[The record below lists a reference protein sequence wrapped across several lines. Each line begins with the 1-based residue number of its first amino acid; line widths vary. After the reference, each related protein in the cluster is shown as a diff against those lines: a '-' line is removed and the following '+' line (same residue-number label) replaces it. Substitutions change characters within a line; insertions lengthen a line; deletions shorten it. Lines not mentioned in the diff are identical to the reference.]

1 MNNPENAN
9 LTAIAPGDAA
19 FIEEE
24 LGRSPRPVSLHVL
37 AEKLAFLKTAGR
49 RSKDVKRYDPYARY
63 EVGDYIYKDYDETL
77 TVGSKSVDHF
87 KGSVILKVVGR
98 TFYKSFNTDML
109 EVDYDGGGVF
119 RKYIDYMK
127 KTRTQVLLPSNV
139 EGRNA
144 ASEVLDR
151 ASDPRLTELPM
162 TERDLKALEKSL
174 RTELSRSAALFGWN
188 ESWQLVSRRVEIP
201 EPKIK
206 EIVAEF
212 ERTQASASTEE
223 LVTKFFGL
231 EPSSDQ
237 FDLACMSLG
246 YALEKKHRK
255 DFVSMTLDGWGRWH
269 LKKILN
275 ALPGNLPLA
284 APLARV
290 PDLVELEKPEM
301 SHVQDFPIKVYLTWR
316 EILSGGIKVP
326 RSLAKALSHAREYAF
341 TDPEDNKT
349 YTLFYYP
356 NAGYFLGLRDFYVA
370 HNIPQGTSL
379 TLERKGPGHFHFWI
393 KKSKKKISALR
404 LAYDPAKDR
413 FADTGEEAFTFAEPN
428 KIIYLERE
436 NIASLLPL
444 TEQRDDLD
452 LKDLLVLVFRDPAL
466 SSPSHALHFLRAYH
480 LVDILKQTTQE
491 DVEFTLLNTPEFAK
505 SEKKKGIF
513 FYQEP
518 ISEIES
524 ILDVVPTEAPQAE
537 EEVVPRVRRSADY
550 LPPGTVGFLEEEE
563 EEPFQEGEPEI
574 IDLTPRAPAPP
585 QAREAGPAEEPP
597 MPPPTPP
604 TTEKEKEKA
613 AATAKKE
620 KAPKKKKLKLEGD
633 KSARPK
639 KSERRVI
646 EERLVEEESAM
657 DALAAIKQQE
667 EELGEQRART
677 ARDKKEKK
685 EKKEEAQPVSKEE
698 PKFGVFGD
706 LLKSALVKKK
716 DEPAEEAEEQEAEE
730 GKPKKKG

>member
-1 MNNPENAN
+1 MNNPDNAN
-9 LTAIAPGDAA
+9 ITAIAPGDVA

-24 LGRSPRPVSLHVL
+24 LGRGPRPAALHAL
-37 AEKLAFLKTAGR
+37 AEKLAFLKTAGQR
-49 RSKDVKRYDPYARY
+49 AKDVKRYDPDARY

-77 TVGSKSVDHF
+77 TIGSKSVDHF

-98 TFYKSFNTDML
+98 TFYKSFNTEML

-119 RKYIDYMK
+119 RKYIEYMK
-127 KTRTQVLLPSNV
+127 KTKTQVLLPSNV
-139 EGRNA
+139 EGRSA
-144 ASEVLDR
+144 TAEILDR

-162 TERDLKALEKSL
+162 TERDLKALEKNL
-174 RTELSRSAALFGWN
+174 RTELGRSPALFGWN
-188 ESWQLVSRRVEIP
+188 DSWQLLSRRIEVP
-201 EPKIK
+201 EAKIK

-212 ERTQASASTEE
+212 ERTQASASTED
-223 LVTKFFGL
+223 LVQKFFGL
-231 EPSSDQ
+231 EASSDQ
-237 FDLACMSLG
+237 FDLTCMSLG
-246 YALEKKHRK
+246 YALDKKHRK
-255 DFVSMTLDGWGRWH
+255 DFVALTLDGWGRWH

-275 ALPGNLPLA
+275 ALPQALPLA

-290 PDLVELEKPEM
+290 PELVELEKPEM

-326 RSLAKALSHAREYAF
+326 RSLAKTLSHAREYAF
-341 TDPEDNKT
+341 TDPEENKT
-349 YTLFYYP
+349 YTLYYYP
-356 NAGYFLGLRDFYVA
+356 SAGYFLGLRDFYVA

-379 TLERKGPGHFHFWI
+379 TLERKGPGLFHFWI
-393 KKSKKKISALR
+393 KKSKKKISALK
-404 LAYDPAKDR
+404 LAYDAAEDR
-413 FADTGEEAFTFAEPN
+413 FTDAGEEAFTFAEPN

-444 TEQRDDLD
+444 YEQRDDLD
-452 LKDLLVLVFRDPAL
+452 LKDLLILVFKDPSL
-466 SSPSHALHFLRAYH
+466 SSTSHALHFLRAYH

-491 DVEFTLLNTPEFAK
+491 DVEFTLLNSPEFSK

-513 FYQEP
+513 FYEEP

-537 EEVVPRVRRSADY
+537 EEVVPRARRSADY

-574 IDLTPRAPAPP
+574 IDLSPKAPTPAP
-585 QAREAGPAEEPP
+585 AREARTEEE
-597 MPPPTPP
+597 MIVPPPTPP
-604 TTEKEKEKA
+604 SSEQEKA
-613 AATAKKE
+613 KAATTAKKE

-646 EERLVEEESAM
+646 EERLVEEESEM
-657 DALAAIKQQE
+657 EALAAIKQKE
-667 EELGEQRART
+667 EELGEQRAKT
-677 ARDKKEKK
+677 AREKKDKKEKK
-685 EKKEEAQPVSKEE
+685 EETKPVSKEE

-706 LLKSALVKKK
+706 LLKSALVQKKK
-716 DEPAEEAEEQEAEE
+716 EEPPADEEEET
-730 GKPKKKG
+730 KKD

>member
-9 LTAIAPGDAA
+9 ITAIAPGDVA

-24 LGRSPRPVSLHVL
+24 LGRGPRPAALHAL
-37 AEKLAFLKTAGR
+37 TEKLAFLKTAGQR
-49 RSKDVKRYDPYARY
+49 AKDVKRYDPDARY

-77 TVGSKSVDHF
+77 TVGSKSVEHF
-87 KGSVILKVVGR
+87 KGSVILKVIGR
-98 TFYKSFNTDML
+98 AFYKSFNTEML

-119 RKYIDYMK
+119 RKYIEYMK
-127 KTRTQVLLPSNV
+127 KTKTQVLLPSNV

-144 ASEVLDR
+144 TAEILDR

-162 TERDLKALEKSL
+162 TERDLKALEKNL
-174 RTELSRSAALFGWN
+174 RTELAKSPALFGWN
-188 ESWQLVSRRVEIP
+188 DSWQLLSRRIEIP
-201 EPKIK
+201 EAKVK

-212 ERTQASASTEE
+212 ERTQASAATED
-223 LVTKFFGL
+223 LVQKFFGL
-231 EPSSDQ
+231 EASSDQ
-237 FDLACMSLG
+237 FDLTCMSLG
-246 YALEKKHRK
+246 YALDKKHRK
-255 DFVSMTLDGWGRWH
+255 DFVALTLDGWGRWH

-275 ALPGNLPLA
+275 ALPATLPLA

-290 PDLVELEKPEM
+290 PELVELEKPEM

-326 RSLAKALSHAREYAF
+326 RSLAKTLSHAREYAF

-379 TLERKGPGHFHFWI
+379 TLERKGPGQFHFWI
-393 KKSKKKISALR
+393 KKSKKKISALK
-404 LAYDPAKDR
+404 LAYDAAEDR
-413 FADTGEEAFTFAEPN
+413 FTDAGEEAFTFAEPN

-444 TEQRDDLD
+444 YEQRDDLD
-452 LKDLLVLVFRDPAL
+452 LKDLLILVFKDPAL

-491 DVEFTLLNTPEFAK
+491 DVEFTLLNAPEFSK

-513 FYQEP
+513 FFEEP
-518 ISEIES
+518 VSEIES

-537 EEVVPRVRRSADY
+537 EEVLPRVRRNADY

-574 IDLTPRAPAPP
+574 IDLSPKAPTPAPAREARPEEETLVPPPAPP
-585 QAREAGPAEEPP
+585 SSEQ
-597 MPPPTPP
+597 
-604 TTEKEKEKA
+604 EKA
-613 AATAKKE
+613 KAATTAKKE

-646 EERLVEEESAM
+646 EERLVEEESEM
-657 DALAAIKQQE
+657 EALAAVKQKE
-667 EELGEQRART
+667 EELGEQRAKT
-677 ARDKKEKK
+677 AREKKEKK
-685 EKKEEAQPVSKEE
+685 EKKEEVKPVSKEE

-706 LLKSALVKKK
+706 LLKSALVQKKK
-716 DEPAEEAEEQEAEE
+716 EEPEAGEEEET
-730 GKPKKKG
+730 KKD

>member
-9 LTAIAPGDAA
+9 ITVIAPGDVA

-24 LGRSPRPVSLHVL
+24 LGRNPRPAALHAL
-37 AEKLAFLKTAGR
+37 AERLAFLKTAGQR
-49 RSKDVKRYDPYARY
+49 AKDVKRYHPDARY
-63 EVGDYIYKDYDETL
+63 EVGDYVYKDYDETL
-77 TVGSKSVDHF
+77 TVGSKSVEHF
-87 KGSVILKVVGR
+87 KGSVILKVIGR
-98 TFYKSFNTDML
+98 TFYKSFNTEML

-119 RKYIDYMK
+119 RKYIEYMK
-127 KTRTQVLLPSNV
+127 KTKTQVLLPSNV

-144 ASEVLDR
+144 TAEVLDR

-162 TERDLKALEKSL
+162 TERDLKALEKNL
-174 RTELSRSAALFGWN
+174 RTELAKSPKLFGWN
-188 ESWQLVSRRVEIP
+188 ESWQLLSRRVEVP
-201 EPKIK
+201 DAKIK
-206 EIVAEF
+206 EIVADF
-212 ERTQASASTEE
+212 QGTQVSASTED
-223 LVTKFFGL
+223 LVRKFFGL
-231 EPSSDQ
+231 DASSDA
-237 FDLACMSLG
+237 FDLTCMSLG
-246 YALEKKHRK
+246 YALDKKHRK
-255 DFVSMTLDGWGRWH
+255 DFVALTLDGWGRWH

-275 ALPGNLPLA
+275 ALPEGLPLA

-290 PDLVELEKPEM
+290 PELVELEKPEM

-326 RSLAKALSHAREYAF
+326 RSLAKTLVHAREYAF
-341 TDPEDNKT
+341 TDPEENKT

-379 TLERKGPGHFHFWI
+379 TLERKGPGQFHFWI
-393 KKSKKKISALR
+393 KKSKKKISALK
-404 LAYDPAKDR
+404 LAYDAAEDR
-413 FADTGEEAFTFAEPN
+413 FADAGEEAFTFAEPN

-444 TEQRDDLD
+444 YEQRDDLD
-452 LKDLLVLVFRDPAL
+452 LKDLLILVFKDPAL

-491 DVEFTLLNTPEFAK
+491 DVEFTLLNSPEFSK

-513 FYQEP
+513 FYEEP

-524 ILDVVPTEAPQAE
+524 ILDIVPTEAPQLE
-537 EEVVPRVRRSADY
+537 EEVVPRARRSADY

-574 IDLTPRAPAPP
+574 IDLTPKAPTPAP
-585 QAREAGPAEEPP
+585 AREAGPAEEPLV
-597 MPPPTPP
+597 PPPTPP
-604 TTEKEKEKA
+604 TTEKEKAKA
-613 AATAKKE
+613 ATTAKKE

-646 EERLVEEESAM
+646 EERLVEEESEM
-657 DALAAIKQQE
+657 EALAAVKQKE
-667 EELGEQRART
+667 EELEEQRART
-677 ARDKKEKK
+677 AREKKEKK
-685 EKKEEAQPVSKEE
+685 EKKEEAKPVAKEE

-716 DEPAEEAEEQEAEE
+716 DEPAAEEEE
-730 GKPKKKG
+730 DTKKD

>member
-1 MNNPENAN
+1 MNNPENPN
-9 LTAIAPGDAA
+9 ITAIAPGDTA

-24 LGRSPRPVSLHVL
+24 LGRSPRPASLHAL

-49 RSKDVKRYDPYARY
+49 RSKEVKRYDSYARY
-63 EVGDYIYKDYDETL
+63 DVGDYIYKDYDETL

-127 KTRTQVLLPSNV
+127 KTRTQVLLPSNA

-144 ASEVLDR
+144 TPEVLDR

-162 TERDLKALEKSL
+162 TERDLKTLEKNL
-174 RTELSRSAALFGWN
+174 RTELARSAALFGWN
-188 ESWQLVSRRVEIP
+188 ESWQLLSRRVDIP
-201 EPKIK
+201 EAKVK
-206 EIVAEF
+206 EIAAEF
-212 ERTQASASTEE
+212 ERTQVSASTED
-223 LVTKFFGL
+223 LVKRFFGL

-246 YALEKKHRK
+246 FALEKKHRK
-255 DFVSMTLDGWGRWH
+255 DFVSLTLDGWGRWH

-275 ALPGNLPLA
+275 ALPENLPLA
-284 APLARV
+284 APLAKV
-290 PDLVELEKPEM
+290 PELVELEKPEM

-326 RSLAKALSHAREYAF
+326 RSLGKALSHAREYAF
-341 TDPEDNKT
+341 TDPEENKT

-370 HNIPQGTSL
+370 NNIPQGTSL
-379 TLERKGPGHFHFWI
+379 TLERKGPGQFHFWI
-393 KKSKKKISALR
+393 KKSKKKISALK
-404 LAYDPAKDR
+404 LAYDPAEDR
-413 FADTGEEAFTFAEPN
+413 FGDTGEEAFTFAEPN

-444 TEQRDDLD
+444 YEQRDDLD
-452 LKDLLVLVFRDPAL
+452 LKDLLILVFRDPAL

-491 DVEFTLLNTPEFAK
+491 DVEFTLLNTPEFVK

-524 ILDVVPTEAPQAE
+524 ILDVVPTEAPPAE
-537 EEVVPRVRRSADY
+537 EEVVPRARRSADY

-585 QAREAGPAEEPP
+585 QAREAGPSEEPP

-633 KSARPK
+633 KSSRPK

-685 EKKEEAQPVSKEE
+685 EKKEEAKPASKEE
-698 PKFGVFGD
+698 PRFGVFGD

-716 DEPAEEAEEQEAEE
+716 DEPSEEGEEPEAEEE
-730 GKPKKKG
+730 KPKKKG

>member
-9 LTAIAPGDAA
+9 ITAIAPGDVA
-19 FIEEE
+19 FIQEE
-24 LGRSPRPVSLHVL
+24 LGRGPGPAALHAL
-37 AEKLAFLKTAGR
+37 TEKLAFLKTAGQR
-49 RSKDVKRYDPYARY
+49 AKDVKRYDPDARY

-77 TVGSKSVDHF
+77 TIGSKSVEHF
-87 KGSVILKVVGR
+87 KGSVILRVIGR
-98 TFYKSFNTDML
+98 AFYKSFNTEML

-119 RKYIDYMK
+119 RKYIEYMK
-127 KTRTQVLLPSNV
+127 KTKTQVLLPSNV

-144 ASEVLDR
+144 TAEILDR

-162 TERDLKALEKSL
+162 TERDLKALEKNL
-174 RTELSRSAALFGWN
+174 RTELAKSPALFGWN
-188 ESWQLVSRRVEIP
+188 DSWQLLSRRIEVP
-201 EPKIK
+201 EAKVK

-212 ERTQASASTEE
+212 ERTQASAATED
-223 LVTKFFGL
+223 LVQKFFGL
-231 EPSSDQ
+231 EASSDQ
-237 FDLACMSLG
+237 FDLTCMSLG
-246 YALEKKHRK
+246 YALDKKHRK
-255 DFVSMTLDGWGRWH
+255 DFVALTLDGWGRWH

-275 ALPGNLPLA
+275 ALPATLPLA

-290 PDLVELEKPEM
+290 PELVELEKPEM

-326 RSLAKALSHAREYAF
+326 RSLAKTLSRAREYAF

-379 TLERKGPGHFHFWI
+379 TLERKGPGQFHFWI
-393 KKSKKKISALR
+393 KKSKKKISALK
-404 LAYDPAKDR
+404 LAYDAAEDR
-413 FADTGEEAFTFAEPN
+413 FTDAGEEAFTFAEPN

-444 TEQRDDLD
+444 YEQRDDLD
-452 LKDLLVLVFRDPAL
+452 LKDLLILVFKDPAL

-491 DVEFTLLNTPEFAK
+491 DVEFTLLNAPEFSK

-513 FYQEP
+513 FFEEP
-518 ISEIES
+518 VSEIES

-537 EEVVPRVRRSADY
+537 EEVLPRVRRNADY

-574 IDLTPRAPAPP
+574 IDLSPKAPTPAPAREARPEEETLVPPPAPP
-585 QAREAGPAEEPP
+585 SSEQ
-597 MPPPTPP
+597 
-604 TTEKEKEKA
+604 EKA
-613 AATAKKE
+613 KAATTAKKE

-646 EERLVEEESAM
+646 EERLVEEESEM
-657 DALAAIKQQE
+657 EALAAVKQKE
-667 EELGEQRART
+667 EELGEQRAKT
-677 ARDKKEKK
+677 AREKKEKK
-685 EKKEEAQPVSKEE
+685 EKKEEVKPVSKEE

-706 LLKSALVKKK
+706 LLKSALVQKKK
-716 DEPAEEAEEQEAEE
+716 EEPEAGEEEET
-730 GKPKKKG
+730 KKD

>member
-1 MNNPENAN
+1 MNNPDNENI
-9 LTAIAPGDAA
+9 TAIAPGDVA

-24 LGRSPRPVSLHVL
+24 LGRGPRPAALHAL
-37 AEKLAFLKTAGR
+37 AEKLAFLKTAGQR
-49 RSKDVKRYDPYARY
+49 AKDVKRYDPDARY

-77 TVGSKSVDHF
+77 TIGSKSVDHF

-98 TFYKSFNTDML
+98 TFYKSFNTEML

-119 RKYIDYMK
+119 RKYIEYMK
-127 KTRTQVLLPSNV
+127 KTKTQVLLPSNV

-144 ASEVLDR
+144 TSEILDR

-162 TERDLKALEKSL
+162 MERDLKALEKNL
-174 RTELSRSAALFGWN
+174 RTELGRSPALFTWN
-188 ESWQLVSRRVEIP
+188 DSWQLLSRRIEVP
-201 EPKIK
+201 EAKIK

-212 ERTQASASTEE
+212 DRTQASVSTED
-223 LVTKFFGL
+223 LVQKFFGL
-231 EPSSDQ
+231 EASSDQ
-237 FDLACMSLG
+237 FDLTCMSLG
-246 YALEKKHRK
+246 YALDKKHRK
-255 DFVSMTLDGWGRWH
+255 DFVVLTLDGWGRWH

-275 ALPGNLPLA
+275 ALPQTLPLA

-290 PDLVELEKPEM
+290 PELVEIEKPEM

-326 RSLAKALSHAREYAF
+326 RSLAKTLSHAREYAF
-341 TDPEDNKT
+341 TDPEENKA

-379 TLERKGPGHFHFWI
+379 TLERKGPGQFHFWI
-393 KKSKKKISALR
+393 KKSKKKISALK
-404 LAYDPAKDR
+404 LAYDPAEDR
-413 FADTGEEAFTFAEPN
+413 FADAGEEAFTFAEPN

-444 TEQRDDLD
+444 YEQRDDLD
-452 LKDLLVLVFRDPAL
+452 LKDLLILVFKDPSL

-491 DVEFTLLNTPEFAK
+491 DVEFTLLNSPEFSK

-513 FYQEP
+513 FYEEP
-518 ISEIES
+518 LSEIES

-537 EEVVPRVRRSADY
+537 EEVLPRVRRSPDY

-574 IDLTPRAPAPP
+574 IDLSPKAPTPAP
-585 QAREAGPAEEPP
+585 AREARPEEEPP
-597 MPPPTPP
+597 IPPPTPP
-604 TTEKEKEKA
+604 SSEQEKA
-613 AATAKKE
+613 KAATTAKKE

-646 EERLVEEESAM
+646 EERLVEEESEM
-657 DALAAIKQQE
+657 EALAAVKQKE
-667 EELGEQRART
+667 EELGEQRAKT
-677 ARDKKEKK
+677 AREKKEKK
-685 EKKEEAQPVSKEE
+685 EKKEEAKPVSKEE

-706 LLKSALVKKK
+706 LLKSALVQKKK
-716 DEPAEEAEEQEAEE
+716 EEPAADEEEET
-730 GKPKKKG
+730 KKD